1 MGKLSF
7 NISEDRKICYVDQK
21 IVTMVQSPDGKA
33 VMLPPGLSFLIYK
46 MGVILYTQ
54 EDATRMSKK
63 LSGKS
68 PAYTSGHI
76 GDAQ

>member
-1 MGKLSF
+1 
-7 NISEDRKICYVDQK
+7 
-21 IVTMVQSPDGKA
+21 MVQSPDGKA